1 MTGKKIKEPITLR
14 YQLLKN
20 GCKSLYLDYYN
31 SGQRKYEFL
40 KMYLVPETDK
50 ETKLLNKSVL
60 KAANAIKLKRNQQVL
75 FERSGLK
82 QEPCNIS
89 LLEWLKECMA
99 NAMQQ
104 AKSKGRKEY
113 SCYRNYNSM
122 QKVVAKFLKSAYKR
136 NDITLEEV
144 NKEFCLKFIHY
155 LDTCTN
161 KWGQPFA
168 QGSKN
173 KYLSKFSSALQRAV
187 RKGYIASN
195 PTSLLDPDER
205 IATAKTQREYLSE
218 EELSRLV
225 KTDCPNAKVKQA
237 FLFSCLCGLRWSDII
252 TLEWGHVFLNE
263 KTHRIEKPVYP
274 LIAEGTVTESPD
286 AATYYTKVA
295 ATPNRIGNMHS
306 SNIPIW
312 QIAVNE
318 ERRKEFNCE
327 WSLCPDMVK
336 SGYIEEHINYNYPVD
351 NTAGDALRDYPWS
364 HRVYTYDPLKMD
376 MPIPAV
382 ELLKNT
388 DLKQNPAYAGK

>member
-14 YQLLKN
+14 YRLLKN

-113 SCYRNYNSM
+113 SCYRNYNST
-122 QKVVAKFLKSAYKR
+122 QKVVAKFLKSAYKH

-225 KTDCPNAKVKQA
+225 KTECPNAKVKQA
-237 FLFSCLCGLRWSDII
+237 FLFSCLCGLRWSDIT
-252 TLEWGHVFLNE
+252 TLEWSHVFLNE
-263 KTHRIEKPVYP
+263 KTHRIEKRMVKTQELIYLP
-274 LIAEGTVTESPD
+274 LSKDAEALLPKKNDKSNLVFSLPTLANVNRSLKKWAAAAKVNKHVTFHTARHTFATLLLSNDVDIYTVS
-286 AATYYTKVA
+286 KLL
-295 ATPNRIGNMHS
+295 GHQ
-306 SNIPIW
+306 NILTT
-312 QIAVNE
+312 QIYAQIIDK
-318 ERRKEFNCE
+318 RKEDAINQI
-327 WSLCPDMVK
+327 SGIIK
-336 SGYIEEHINYNYPVD
+336 S
-351 NTAGDALRDYPWS
+351 
-364 HRVYTYDPLKMD
+364 
-376 MPIPAV
+376 
-382 ELLKNT
+382 
-388 DLKQNPAYAGK
+388 